1 MKAMRSNFSLDFK
14 MQEWKRA
21 AGQTIRKVVVLN
33 LQAYVTQALHFCRNL
48 LRIILLLVL
57 HIDHLFLNSEI

>member
-14 MQEWKRA
+14 MREWKRA
-21 AGQTIRKVVVLN
+21 AGQIIRKVVVLN
-33 LQAYVTQALHFCRNL
+33 LQAYVPQALHFCRNL

-57 HIDHLFLNSEI
+57 RIDHLILNSEI